1 MKEWNKLKANKLL
14 FVLAILSAAV
24 TILEGLLYF
33 SSYEDVFFR
42 ILLTLQNTIKAFT
55 FKSTI
60 SLESARSFMLKDPTP
75 FKTVLGY
82 AYMLSVFTAPYCTIA
97 TVYKLME
104 RAFRFG
110 FFLNKASRKER
121 VVIFGYNETVKSLLR
136 SANAKQRRIHVVC
149 SENAASE
156 ELYRLFRSGIQ
167 LHTFDPLKVGDADND
182 RLNGFFNSIELSKAG
197 NILLMEDSSIRNFSL
212 LQTLDSTG
220 RLEKKDRQRPP
231 KVFCRC
237 EDDGI
242 LRIIE
247 GYYDTASNG
256 MSHKNFDLE
265 ILNIPEQQVRKMYDK
280 GASLHSY
287 WLKSSGKAPTAP
299 RDWQVH
305 LLILGFGK
313 LGQQALL
320 QAMNLGVTHS
330 ENRICID
337 VVDKDLDEKRNL
349 FFSRFAPDAFV
360 EDDASGKDVFCINP
374 DWADGSLTIRF
385 HQLDVKY
392 GAFRTLLGKLTD
404 EGAGP
409 ITYAVAAMDDA
420 DTGVYCA
427 TELRRFLL
435 ESDPE
440 HSDDVPIMLR
450 MDSDRRLQKYLKSS
464 DGMMHLVGVGLIEAP
479 ESVLNFEDLLD
490 RTPADKAKQCNSYYA
505 NMTFSDDPSAPLM
518 DKSPQ
523 ELWDTLTLFRR
534 NANRA
539 SAYHNDI
546 LEKIVDTRTD
556 DWVPSNLNSLFEADD
571 APVRWNGDTWSFPF
585 ASDHEG
591 FLKRVHQEKYRFLFE
606 MLKTEHRRW
615 CYYTLSLGWSQGRS
629 SEKNDALRWNPCLVT
644 WDDLEKSQPKTC
656 KYDLMPLMSIYQKKN
671 EAAQTKETKEGA
683 STK

>member
-1 MKEWNKLKANKLL
+1 MKEWNKLKANKVL
-14 FVLAILSAAV
+14 FILAIFSAAV

-60 SLESARSFMLKDPTP
+60 SLESARSYMLQEPTP

-82 AYMLSVFTAPYCTIA
+82 AYMISVFTAPYCTIA

-104 RAFRFG
+104 RALRFG
-110 FFLNKASRKER
+110 FFLNRASRKER

-136 SANAKQRRIHVVC
+136 SANAKKRRIHVVC
-149 SENAASE
+149 NENPASE

-167 LHTFDPLKVGDADND
+167 LHTFDPLKIGDADSD
-182 RLNGFFNSIELSKAG
+182 KLKGFFQNIELSKAG

-220 RLEKKDRQRPP
+220 QLEKKDREKPP

-256 MSHKNFDLE
+256 MSHKSFDLE

-287 WLKSSGKAPTAP
+287 WLKSHENALTAP
-299 RDWQVH
+299 KNWHVH

-320 QAMNLGVTHS
+320 QAMNLGVAHS
-330 ENRICID
+330 ENQIWID
-337 VVDKDLDEKRNL
+337 VVDKDLDDKRDL

-360 EDDASGKDVFCINP
+360 ESKTSEKDTFCVNP
-374 DWADGSLTIRF
+374 AWADGSLTIRF
-385 HQLDVKY
+385 HHLNVKY

-404 EGAGP
+404 GSAGP
-409 ITYAVAAMDDA
+409 ITYTVTAMDDP

-427 TELRRFLL
+427 SELRRFLL

-440 HSDDVPIMLR
+440 HSNDVPIMLR
-450 MDSDRRLQKYLKSS
+450 MDSDRRLQKYLNTP
-464 DGMMHLVGVGLIEAP
+464 DGMMHLVGVKLIEAP
-479 ESVLNFEDLLD
+479 ESILNFEEMLD
-490 RTPADKAKQCNSYYA
+490 PAPTDKAKQCNTYYA
-505 NMTFSDDPSAPLM
+505 SMTFSDEFPSASM

-523 ELWDTLTLFRR
+523 NLWDELTLFRR
-534 NANRA
+534 SANRA

-546 LEKIVDTRTD
+546 LEKIVDTRTA
-556 DWVPSNLNSLFEADD
+556 DWVPSDLNRLFEADD
-571 APVRWNGDTWSFPF
+571 APVRWSGDAWSFPF

-591 FLKRVHQEKYRFLFE
+591 FLRRVHQDKYRYLLE

-615 CYYTLSLGWSQGRS
+615 CYYTLSLGWSQGKNLK
-629 SEKNDALRWNPCLVT
+629 KNDALRWNPCLVT
-644 WDDLEKSQPKTC
+644 WDNLEKDQPKTC
-656 KYDLMPLMSIYQKKN
+656 KYDLMPLMSIYQKRN
-671 EAAQTKETKEGA
+671 ESPQTTEKKEGA
-683 STK
+683 NTK